1 MGYAANRGRQTPQIF
16 LIHAIKKGYDCEEV
30 TVTGGMLRQ
39 LAPARELPVWCKA
52 AGHTREYAQTAA
64 A

>member
-1 MGYAANRGRQTPQIF
+1 MPQIF